1 MLNDHYAKIPTDPHY
16 ACPRLKCTASNDE
29 IFFLEY
35 QVFRIL
41 DQSCPT
47 TAEYDCMPT
56 WYLRLAASCISLP
69 IANLFNRSLHVP
81 FIPDSWKISIIHPIP
96 KVTPPTSC
104 ADFRPISIT
113 PILCRILEKLVVR
126 SFIYPL
132 FELPQC
138 QEIFKDQFAFRPT
151 GSTTAALTS
160 CFTIFQTPLQR
171 TLTYMLSHWTF
182 LKPLTQYDTALA
194 DKLAPLPLPDCIYNW
209 LLNFLSRRKHCTK
222 YAGLISQLAEIIA
235 SFVQRSGTAPTS
247 FVINMSDLKA
257 LILNNFLLRYADDI
271 DLVIPPTNADTIET
285 ELQGISDWAAK
296 NNLALN
302 YAKSHHIVIRR
313 PRFPRDHES
322 NAGVN
327 SIQRVYEMKVLGVT
341 FTDTLSISP
350 HVKYL
355 TSKSAQLSFA
365 LRTFRAHGLSGGAVW
380 AVSQAHI
387 ISRLTY
393 AAPAWWGFCNMG
405 ERDQLQAIVSRLVK
419 RNYLPSNQPPLHEFV
434 ATADLRLFNSIVN
447 NPYHVLYP
455 LIPPSKSYNY
465 NLRKRSHNLQLPPTL
480 NSMSDKNFINRI
492 LLNLN
497 TA

>member
-1 MLNDHYAKIPTDPHY
+1 
-16 ACPRLKCTASNDE
+16 
-29 IFFLEY
+29 
-35 QVFRIL
+35 
-41 DQSCPT
+41 
-47 TAEYDCMPT
+47 MPT
-56 WYLRLAASCISLP
+56 WYLRLAAPCISLP

-81 FIPDSWKISIIHPIP
+81 IIPDTWKISIIHPIP

-104 ADFRPISIT
+104 ADFRPIYIT
-113 PILCRILEKLVVR
+113 PILCRILEKQVVR

-160 CFTIFQTPLQR
+160 LFQHISN
-171 TLTYMLSHWTF
+171 TLVTHTHVHVISLDFSKAFDSVRHS
-182 LKPLTQYDTALA
+182 ALA

-209 LLNFLSRRKHCTK
+209 LLNFFSQKKHCTK
-222 YAGLISQLAEIIA
+222 YAGLISQLAESTA
-235 SFVQRSGTAPTS
+235 SFVQGSGTAPTS

-257 LILNNFLLRYADDI
+257 IILNNFLLKYADDI

-322 NAGVN
+322 IVKVN
-327 SIQRVYEMKVLGVT
+327 SIQSVYEMKVLGIT

-350 HVKYL
+350 HVKYS

-365 LRTFRAHGLSGGAVW
+365 LSTFRAHGLSGGALW

-387 ISRLTY
+387 ISQLSY
-393 AAPAWWGFCNMG
+393 AAPAWWGLCNMG

-419 RNYLPSNQPPLHEFV
+419 RNYLPPNQPPLHDIV

-447 NPYHVLYP
+447 NPHRVLYP
-455 LIPPSKSYNY
+455 LIPPSKLYKY
-465 NLRKRSHNLQLPPTL
+465 NLRKRQHNLQLPPTL
-480 NSMSDKNFINRI
+480 SSMSDTNFINRI